1 MSLWLPWPTSLLHF
15 NHVQI
20 KFHCG
25 CHDLTSLKHVTKNSN
40 LIKIRYLL
48 FLIVVFCV
56 WLFGNTQTTNNISY
70 EVMSGNLSLLTT
82 NNISYEVMSGNLSLL
97 TTNNISYEVMSGNLS
112 LLTTNNISYE
122 VMSGNL
128 SLLTTN
134 NISYEVMSGNLS
146 FIFY

>member
-1 MSLWLPWPTSLLHF
+1 VHLNPWCIAETFSLCVYSRNLTIFIIEWFIDVFLLLHF

-20 KFHCG
+20 KCHCG

-82 NNISYEVMSGNLSLL
+82 NNISYEVMSGNLSTWLKCNKRN
-97 TTNNISYEVMSGNLS
+97 TSMNHSMINIVKFLE
-112 LLTTNNISYE
+112 
-122 VMSGNL
+122 
-128 SLLTTN
+128 
-134 NISYEVMSGNLS
+134 
-146 FIFY
+146 